1 MTENC
6 LNLYVTSG
14 TAMMSVRLSAADV
27 NGHNHSLV
35 DHHVIV
41 HPAVYRTIDSM
52 LPVCQELGQALYKH
66 NII

>member
-6 LNLYVTSG
+6 HNLYVTSG

-35 DHHVIV
+35 GHHVIV
-41 HPAVYRTIDSM
+41 HPAAYRIDSM
-52 LPVCQELGQALYKH
+52 LPVCQELCQALYKH
-66 NII
+66 SII